1 MLVGGCDVNSGGS
14 DDLENVDL
22 GVPHYCSA
30 CGALD
35 ACLNGVWAGE
45 ELGVVVVRV
54 VHAPLEL
61 HEVAGQ
67 CFGAAAAAYA
77 SCWQVG
83 NLVQL
88 PD

>member
-1 MLVGGCDVNSGGS
+1 MNSGGS

-22 GVPHYCSA
+22 GVPHYYSA
-30 CGALD
+30 CGALG

-45 ELGVVVVRV
+45 ELGVVLVVVRV

-67 CFGAAAAAYA
+67 CFGAAAAAAYA
-77 SCWQVG
+77 SCWRVG
-83 NLVQL
+83 KLVQL